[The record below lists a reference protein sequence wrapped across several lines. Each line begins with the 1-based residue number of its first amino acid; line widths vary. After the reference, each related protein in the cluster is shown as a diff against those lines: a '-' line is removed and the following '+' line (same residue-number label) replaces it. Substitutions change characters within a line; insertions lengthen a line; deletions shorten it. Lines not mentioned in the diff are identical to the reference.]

1 MVIMLLANLHYMA
14 HTNEAEE
21 ETLTIDQLMERLHA
35 ELSRGNWGKIDPY
48 DFHPHGE
55 YYDELKE
62 TLEDVFK
69 GLKIVKE

>member
-1 MVIMLLANLHYMA
+1 
-14 HTNEAEE
+14 
-21 ETLTIDQLMERLHA
+21 MERLHA